1 MIASKIAPAE
11 DDYEEHI
18 LSLNLESVRAIAGLR
33 YPEQDLSEDSIP
45 SEMIQI
51 VIRTLQS
58 DSVTPEEQGRSLKKL
73 TTWQE
78 RQKGEH
84 KQLNQFHEQEMY
96 GKPVDPESLPNGY
109 IVLMPHCQYVV
120 TSML

>member
-11 DDYEEHI
+11 RDYEEHI

-51 VIRTLQS
+51 AIRILQS
-58 DSVTPEEQGRSLKKL
+58 D
-73 TTWQE
+73 
-78 RQKGEH
+78 
-84 KQLNQFHEQEMY
+84 
-96 GKPVDPESLPNGY
+96 Y
-109 IVLMPHCQYVV
+109 IYKF
-120 TSML
+120 